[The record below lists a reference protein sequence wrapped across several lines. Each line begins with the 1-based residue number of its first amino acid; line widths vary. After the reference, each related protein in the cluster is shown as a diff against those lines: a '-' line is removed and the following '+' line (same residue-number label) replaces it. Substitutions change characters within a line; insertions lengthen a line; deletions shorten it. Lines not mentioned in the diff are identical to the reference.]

1 MNQSVII
8 LIAVAVATTTWPVS
22 RALIDLLA
30 ARKRKLR
37 VRLAEE
43 KQYAG
48 EFSPSRTVRLLDLQ
62 EKLPG
67 MLGEVRPLQSLQK
80 QISRVFP
87 SLTLTQFAILSMLS
101 AIIIGAGAWVLS
113 GTPAFIFLGMIG
125 GFLAPYLIVLRRLDH
140 WKKTIV
146 RQLPEALDFLSR
158 VLRAGQSF
166 STGLQLLSEELP
178 NPLAREFR
186 RCYDQHGLGQPIEEG
201 LREMAVRLESTD
213 FAFFATAVI
222 LQRQSGGD
230 LAEVLRNISHMI
242 RQRLRLQ
249 QSVRAKTAEGR
260 LTGYIMVLFPFVM
273 FVITYAMDPLRT
285 GVLLHTIAG
294 RFMLLAA
301 ATLQLIGLLLIRR
314 ITTVRV

>member
-1 MNQSVII
+1 MDQPIVIH
-8 LIAVAVATTTWPVS
+8 VAVATAALAWPLA

-30 ARKRKLR
+30 ARKRKIR
-37 VRLAEE
+37 QRLAEE
-43 KQYAG
+43 KRYGG
-48 EFSPSRTVRLLDLQ
+48 ESSPSRSVRLLDLQ

-67 MLGEVRPLQSLQK
+67 LLGDVRPLQSLQK
-80 QISRVFP
+80 RISRAFP
-87 SLTLTQFAILSMLS
+87 SLTLAQFAILSVLTGVIGG
-101 AIIIGAGAWVLS
+101 AIGWIFS
-113 GTPAFIFLGMIG
+113 GVPAFALLGAVG
-125 GFLAPYLIVLRRLDH
+125 GALLPCLVVGRKLDH

-146 RQLPEALDFLSR
+146 RQLPDALDFLSR

-201 LREMAVRLESTD
+201 LREMAIRLESTD

-230 LAEVLRNISHMI
+230 LAEVLQNISHMV

-273 FVITYAMDPLRT
+273 FVLTYAMDPTRA
-285 GVLLHTIAG
+285 GVLLHTMMG
-294 RFMLLAA
+294 RLMLLAA
-301 ATLQLIGLLLIRR
+301 ATLQLTGLLLIRR